1 MCAQGTKLL
10 KALWTKAV
18 DLMFNSSEERKYIY
32 PPKSIPS
39 QIKRTGLAV
48 YRVPL
53 RERPR
58 QQRDEMG
65 SSQLFVGML
74 AIASRY
80 ERKCAPDCIP
90 EPPPREGAVYSLTAA
105 RL

>member
-39 QIKRTGLAV
+39 QRNALAGLAV
-48 YRVPL
+48 YRVPVAERGLGNSEMRWAL
-53 RERPR
+53 R
-58 QQRDEMG
+58 
-65 SSQLFVGML
+65 SILFVGML
-74 AIASRY
+74 VS
-80 ERKCAPDCIP
+80 
-90 EPPPREGAVYSLTAA
+90 YSVSL
-105 RL
+105 